1 MTIAGFTFIRNAL
14 IYDYPIV
21 EAIRSILPVCD
32 FVVVAVGKSD
42 DATLELIQ
50 SIDSQ
55 KIRIIETEWDDTL
68 REGGRVLA
76 VETDKAFD
84 AIGTAEADWCFY
96 IQGDEVLPD
105 NYAKTIRE
113 GLEKWKNDA
122 DTEGVLFKYRH
133 FYGSYD
139 FVGQSRKWYR
149 REVRI
154 IKNDKSIRSYRDAQ
168 GFRKNGQKL
177 KVREIDAYIHHYG
190 WVKDPRAQ
198 QLKQLNF
205 NKLWHSDATVSKM
218 VAPAES
224 FDYSLID
231 DLKRFDAQHPKVM
244 QPRIDA
250 LNWQFSFDPT
260 GKKLSVKE
268 GFSRIFEKWTGW
280 RFGEYKN
287 FKKIGNIETLV
298 KPY

>member
-1 MTIAGFTFIRNAL
+1 MTVAGFTFIRNAL

-32 FVVVAVGKSD
+32 FVVVAVGKSE

-84 AIGTAEADWCFY
+84 AIGIAEADWCFY

-105 NYAKTIRE
+105 NYVSTIRKA
-113 GLEKWKNDA
+113 LEKWKNDV

-168 GFRKNGQKL
+168 GFRKNGRKL

-205 NKLWHSDATVSKM
+205 NKLWHSDETVSRM
-218 VAPAES
+218 VANLDA
-224 FDYSLID
+224 FDYSQID
-231 DLKRFDAQHPKVM
+231 DLKRFETPHPEVM
-244 QPRIDA
+244 QARINA
-250 LNWQFSFDPT
+250 LNWQFPFDPT
-260 GKKLSVKE
+260 GKKLSFKE
-268 GFSRIFEKWTGW
+268 HFSRILEHWTGW

-287 FKKIGNIETLV
+287 FKKIGDI
-298 KPY
+298 

>member
-1 MTIAGFTFIRNAL
+1 MTVAGFTFIRNAL

-32 FVVVAVGKSD
+32 FVVVAVGKSE

-50 SIDSQ
+50 SIDNQ

-84 AIGTAEADWCFY
+84 AIGMGEADWCFY

-105 NYAKTIRE
+105 NTAKTIRE
-113 GLEKWKNDA
+113 ALEKWKNDQN
-122 DTEGVLFKYRH
+122 TEGVLFKYRH

-154 IKNDKSIRSYRDAQ
+154 IKNDKTIRSYRDAQ
-168 GFRKNGQKL
+168 GFRKNDRKL

-198 QLKQLNF
+198 QRKQLNF
-205 NKLWHSDATVSKM
+205 NKLWHSDAAVSKM
-218 VAPAES
+218 VADVTV
-224 FDYSLID
+224 FDYSQID
-231 DLKRFDAQHPKVM
+231 DLTRFNAPHPAVM
-244 QPRIDA
+244 QARVNA

-260 GKKLSVKE
+260 RRQLSVKE
-268 GFSRIFEKWTGW
+268 RISRLIEGLTGW

-287 FKKIGNIETLV
+287 FKKIGNV
-298 KPY
+298 

>member
-1 MTIAGFTFIRNAL
+1 MTVAGFTFIRNAL
-14 IYDYPIV
+14 TYDYPI
-21 EAIRSILPVCD
+21 EAAIRSILPVCD
-32 FVVVAVGKSD
+32 FVVVAVGKSE

-50 SIDSQ
+50 SIDNQ

-84 AIGTAEADWCFY
+84 AIGVDEADWCFY

-105 NYAKTIRE
+105 NTAKMIRQA
-113 GLEKWKNDA
+113 LKKWKNDKN
-122 DTEGVLFKYRH
+122 TEGVLFKYRH

-154 IKNDKSIRSYRDAQ
+154 IKNDKTIRSYRDAQ
-168 GFRKNGQKL
+168 GFRKNDRKL

-205 NKLWHSDATVSKM
+205 NKLWHSDAVVSTM
-218 VAPAES
+218 VADVAV
-224 FDYSLID
+224 FDYSQID
-231 DLKRFDAQHPKVM
+231 DLKRFDAPHPEVM
-244 QPRIDA
+244 QARVAA

-260 GKKLSVKE
+260 ERKLSVKE
-268 GFSRIFEKWTGW
+268 RLSRFIEGLTGW

-287 FKKIGNIETLV
+287 FRKIGNV
-298 KPY
+298 

>member
-1 MTIAGFTFIRNAL
+1 MTVAGFTFIRNAL

-32 FVVVAVGKSD
+32 FVVVAVGKSE

-50 SIDSQ
+50 SIDNQ

-84 AIGTAEADWCFY
+84 AIGMGEADWCFY

-105 NYAKTIRE
+105 NTAKTIRE
-113 GLEKWKNDA
+113 ALEKWKNDQN
-122 DTEGVLFKYRH
+122 TEGVLFKYRH

-154 IKNDKSIRSYRDAQ
+154 IKNDKTIRSYRDAQ
-168 GFRKNGQKL
+168 GFRKNDRKL

-205 NKLWHSDATVSKM
+205 NKLWHSDAAVSKM
-218 VAPAES
+218 VADVAV
-224 FDYSLID
+224 FDYSQID
-231 DLKRFDAQHPKVM
+231 DLTRFDAPHPAVM
-244 QPRIDA
+244 QARVNA

-260 GKKLSVKE
+260 RRQLSVKE
-268 GFSRIFEKWTGW
+268 RVSRFIEGLTGW
-280 RFGEYKN
+280 RLGEYKN
-287 FKKIGNIETLV
+287 FKKIGHV
-298 KPY
+298 

>member
-55 KIRIIETEWDDTL
+55 KIRIVETEWDDTL

-122 DTEGVLFKYRH
+122 NTEGVLFKYRH

-168 GFRKNGQKL
+168 GFRKNGRKL

-218 VAPAES
+218 VAPAEA

-231 DLKRFDAQHPKVM
+231 DLKRFDAPHPKVM

-268 GFSRIFEKWTGW
+268 RFSRIFEKWTGW

-287 FKKIGNIETLV
+287 FKKIGNIGT
-298 KPY
+298 PQY